1 VVHSNI
7 AIHLQL
13 CAISLLVGT
22 VLPRLLAGGRLTKHR
37 NVGFLRYWTLSNVPL
52 FLLALPALTL
62 LLYSGGTAIAQSS
75 YRIGQAD
82 GGDWLVI
89 QMAIPQMVLASL
101 AITNYHVQVITRFSS
116 GYPWVYIWLAKQICL
131 DWRYAG
137 RSVRFFIMY
146 GLIQAALFASFLP
159 PA

>member
-1 VVHSNI
+1 MSE
-7 AIHLQL
+7 
-13 CAISLLVGT
+13 
-22 VLPRLLAGGRLTKHR
+22 RLTIRR

-62 LLYSGGTAIAQSS
+62 LLYSSTDALARLS
-75 YRIGQAD
+75 YQIGQA
-82 GGDWLVI
+82 GRGQWLIV
-89 QMAIPQMVLASL
+89 QMAIPQLVLASL

-116 GYPWVYIWLAKQICL
+116 GYPWLYLWLAKQICQG
-131 DWRYAG
+131 WKYAG
-137 RSVRFFIMY
+137 PSVRFFMVY